1 MRNFR
6 TAAVAAATAL
16 TVAVSGTA
24 IASAEDNVSED
35 TKSSSS
41 SIGSLSSQWGKD
53 LGAWTEGEDGKP
65 VIKDENQVS
74 GVDLLGSEKA
84 DDESLADWA
93 VLFRDTTIAG
103 GVLSLVGGLIAAYNY
118 AVFNGILPGHIFDGL
133 FK

>member
-16 TVAVSGTA
+16 TVAFSGTA
-24 IASAEDNVSED
+24 IASAEDNVSEE
-35 TKSSSS
+35 TKSS
-41 SIGSLSSQWGKD
+41 SIGSLSSKWGKD
-53 LGAWTEGEDGKP
+53 LGAWDLDENGNA
-65 VIKDENQVS
+65 VVKDEHQAT
-74 GVDLLGSEKA
+74 GVDTLGQEKVEN
-84 DDESLADWA
+84 DQLPKWD
-93 VLFRDTTIAG
+93 VLFRDATIAG

>member
-16 TVAVSGTA
+16 TVAFSGTA
-24 IASAEDNVSED
+24 IASAEE
-35 TKSSSS
+35 SSSS
-41 SIGSLSSQWGKD
+41 SIGSSSSQWGKD

-65 VIKDENQVS
+65 VIKNDNQVS

-84 DDESLADWA
+84 DDEDLPDWA

>member
-16 TVAVSGTA
+16 TVAFSGTA
-24 IASAEDNVSED
+24 IASAEE
-35 TKSSSS
+35 SSSS
-41 SIGSLSSQWGKD
+41 SIGSSSSQWGKD

-84 DDESLADWA
+84 DDEDLPDWA

>member
-16 TVAVSGTA
+16 TVALSGTA
-24 IASAEDNVSED
+24 IASAEENLSED
-35 TKSSSS
+35 PKSS
-41 SIGSLSSQWGKD
+41 SIGSLSSQWGKE

-65 VIKDENQVS
+65 VIKNDNQVS

-84 DDESLADWA
+84 DDKDLPDWA
-93 VLFRDTTIAG
+93 VLFRDATIAG

>member
-16 TVAVSGTA
+16 TVAFSGTA
-24 IASAEDNVSED
+24 IASAEE
-35 TKSSSS
+35 SSSS
-41 SIGSLSSQWGKD
+41 SIGSSSSQWGKD

-65 VIKDENQVS
+65 VIEDENQVS

-84 DDESLADWA
+84 NDEDLPDWA

>member
-16 TVAVSGTA
+16 TVTFSGTA
-24 IASAEDNVSED
+24 IASAEDNDSVD
-35 TKSSSS
+35 TKSS

-65 VIKDENQVS
+65 VVKDENQAS
-74 GVDLLGSEKA
+74 GTDLFGKNQA
-84 DDESLADWA
+84 DRKDLPDWSL
-93 VLFRDTTIAG
+93 LFKDATIAG

>member
-16 TVAVSGTA
+16 TVAFSGTA
-24 IASAEDNVSED
+24 IASAEDNASEE
-35 TKSSSS
+35 TKSS
-41 SIGSLSSQWGKD
+41 SIGSLSSKWGKD
-53 LGAWTEGEDGKP
+53 TGAWSEGEDGKP

-74 GVDLLGSEKA
+74 GVDLLGTEKA
-84 DDESLADWA
+84 NDEDLPEWS
-93 VLFRDTTIAG
+93 VLFRDATIAG

>member
-16 TVAVSGTA
+16 TVAFSGTA
-24 IASAEDNVSED
+24 IASAEDNVSKE
-35 TKSSSS
+35 TKSS

-65 VIKDENQVS
+65 VVKDENQVT
-74 GVDLLGSEKA
+74 GDALFGEHQADREDIVDWGN
-84 DDESLADWA
+84 
-93 VLFRDTTIAG
+93 LFKDATIAG
-103 GVLSLVGGLIAAYNY
+103 GVLTLVGGLIAAYNY

>member
-16 TVAVSGTA
+16 TVAFSGTA
-24 IASAEDNVSED
+24 IASAEE
-35 TKSSSS
+35 SSSS
-41 SIGSLSSQWGKD
+41 SIGSLSSQWGKG

-65 VIKDENQVS
+65 VVEDKNQVT
-74 GVDLLGSEKA
+74 GDALFGERQADREDIVDWGN
-84 DDESLADWA
+84 
-93 VLFRDTTIAG
+93 LFKDATIAG

>member
-24 IASAEDNVSED
+24 VASAENAN
-35 TKSSSS
+35 SSSS
-41 SIGSLSSQWGKD
+41 SIGSSSSQWGKD

-65 VIKDENQVS
+65 VIEDDNQVS
-74 GVDLLGSEKA
+74 GVDLFGSEKA
-84 DDESLADWA
+84 DDEDLPDWA

>member
-16 TVAVSGTA
+16 TVAFSGTA

-35 TKSSSS
+35 TKSS

-84 DDESLADWA
+84 NDEDLPEWS
-93 VLFRDTTIAG
+93 VLFRDATIAG

>member
-16 TVAVSGTA
+16 TVAFSGTA

-41 SIGSLSSQWGKD
+41 SSSFSQWGKD
-53 LGAWTEGEDGKP
+53 LGAWSEGEDGKP

-84 DDESLADWA
+84 NDEDIAPWA
-93 VLFRDTTIAG
+93 VLFRDATIAG

>member
-16 TVAVSGTA
+16 TVAFSGTA
-24 IASAEDNVSED
+24 IASAEE
-35 TKSSSS
+35 SSSS
-41 SIGSLSSQWGKD
+41 SIGSSSSQWGKD

-74 GVDLLGSEKA
+74 GVDLLSSEKA
-84 DDESLADWA
+84 DDEDLPDWA